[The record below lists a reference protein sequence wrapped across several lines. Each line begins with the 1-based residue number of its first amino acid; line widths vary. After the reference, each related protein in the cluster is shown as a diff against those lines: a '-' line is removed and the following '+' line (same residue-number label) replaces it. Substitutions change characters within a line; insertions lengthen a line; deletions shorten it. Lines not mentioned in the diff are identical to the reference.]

1 MMYIRKR
8 GKVSGPHDEELLR
21 SMVHR
26 GQITLLDEA
35 SEDGTEWEPA
45 DSFSWFQPESRV
57 VSSDETDEGAGETD
71 ELDLE
76 SHLVEE
82 SEEDELLVDFDA
94 FDTPQDAPA
103 PAAPLQLDD
112 PQQLEEEPVTG
123 MDGFSLSSL
132 ASGSS
137 SGTASPA
144 PSFHDDLVIA
154 EEPEQVS
161 SGDSNWQSYSQPPQ
175 VAREEFELIDMGEE
189 EEEGA
194 GSSSRKGSSSLI
206 VLGYIAGFLSLFV
219 VPALLGLVGVVCGMI
234 NFSQEEHVHGA
245 AQIAIAIVCTILGLV
260 VFQ

>member
-1 MMYIRKR
+1 MTYIRKR
-8 GKVSGPHDEELLR
+8 GKVSGPHDEEMLR
-21 SMVHR
+21 SMVQR

-35 SEDGTEWEPA
+35 SEDRTEWEPA
-45 DSFSWFQPESRV
+45 DSFAWFQPESRV
-57 VSSDETDEGAGETD
+57 VSSGEADEDAGETD

-82 SEEDELLVDFDA
+82 SEEDEIHVDFDP
-94 FDTPQDAPA
+94 FETPQDAA
-103 PAAPLQLDD
+103 GPAAPLQLDD
-112 PQQLEEEPVTG
+112 PQQPEEEPVTG

-132 ASGSS
+132 ASG
-137 SGTASPA
+137 TASPA
-144 PSFHDDLVIA
+144 SSFNDDLVIA

-161 SGDSNWQSYSQPPQ
+161 SGGSNFQSYSQPPQ
-175 VAREEFELIDMGEE
+175 VAREEYELIDRGEE
-189 EEEGA
+189 EEEVGA

-260 VFQ
+260 VIA

>member
-1 MMYIRKR
+1 MTYIRKR
-8 GKVSGPHDEELLR
+8 GKVSGPHDEEMLR
-21 SMVHR
+21 SMVQR

-35 SEDGTEWEPA
+35 SEDRTEWEPA
-45 DSFSWFQPESRV
+45 DSFAWFQPESRV
-57 VSSDETDEGAGETD
+57 VSSGEADEDAGETD

-82 SEEDELLVDFDA
+82 SEEDEIHVDFDP
-94 FDTPQDAPA
+94 FETPQDAA
-103 PAAPLQLDD
+103 GPAAPLQLDD
-112 PQQLEEEPVTG
+112 PQQPEEEPVTG

-132 ASGSS
+132 ASG
-137 SGTASPA
+137 TASPA
-144 PSFHDDLVIA
+144 SSFNDDLVIA

-161 SGDSNWQSYSQPPQ
+161 SGGSNFQSYSQPPQ
-175 VAREEFELIDMGEE
+175 VAREEYELIDRGEE
-189 EEEGA
+189 EVGA

-260 VFQ
+260 VIA